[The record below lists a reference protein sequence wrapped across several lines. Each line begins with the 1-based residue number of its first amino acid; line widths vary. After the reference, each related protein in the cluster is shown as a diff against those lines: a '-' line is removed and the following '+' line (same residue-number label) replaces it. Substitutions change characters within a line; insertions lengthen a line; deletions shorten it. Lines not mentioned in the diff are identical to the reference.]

1 MVGFR
6 AFVADHAGGLHGT
19 VSNRP
24 DGSVRCV
31 VEGSR
36 PAVDQL
42 VALLHEGPTFAH
54 VESVDVVR
62 EAFRGDLP
70 PFTVGA

>member
-6 AFVADHAGGLHGT
+6 AFVVHHAKGLHGT

-24 DGSVRCV
+24 DGAVRCV

-36 PAVDQL
+36 AAVDQL
-42 VALLHEGPTFAH
+42 IALLHEGPTYAH
-54 VESVDVVR
+54 VESVEVVR

-70 PFTVGA
+70 PFTASA